1 MSLQLQD
8 VWLHLCLKLRFQR
21 RVGKLGISN
30 SWNNTGRE
38 SLSQKVMGRV
48 KPDAPLK
55 NKLDIAQRKLQMQIS
70 KLQVIHEKLQA
81 KHEKIFEKIVNAQRI
96 HNNAYAQ
103 AYANELVQVRKM
115 RDMVGNARL
124 SMEQI
129 NLRLNTVSELG
140 DVVVTLSP
148 AMSVIKGISSSISGI
163 MPEANASMQDLSNIL
178 GDLMTDSSVGDTN
191 AMSVGSTENADTMAI
206 LQEAHSVIESQT
218 KTTIPEIPDSLK
230 KDIVNSSKSDVLL

>member
-1 MSLQLQD
+1 M
-8 VWLHLCLKLRFQR
+8 
-21 RVGKLGISN
+21 GISN
-30 SWNNTGRE
+30 SWNSTGGE
-38 SLSQKVMGRV
+38 SLSQKVMGKV

-55 NKLDIAQRKLQMQIS
+55 NKLDIAQKKLQIQIS

-81 KHEKIFEKIVNAQRI
+81 KHEKIFEKIVNAQRS
-96 HNNAYAQ
+96 HNNVYAQ

-163 MPEANASMQDLSNIL
+163 MPEANASMQDLSSTL
-178 GDLMTDSSVGDTN
+178 GDLLSGSAVGDVN
-191 AMSVGSTENADTMAI
+191 SMSVGTAENADTMAI
-206 LQEAHSVIESQT
+206 LQEAHSVIEKQT
-218 KTTIPEIPDSLK
+218 QTSIPEIPDSLK
-230 KDIVNSSKSDVLL
+230 KNTVNNSKSDVLL

>member
-1 MSLQLQD
+1 M
-8 VWLHLCLKLRFQR
+8 
-21 RVGKLGISN
+21 GISN
-30 SWNNTGRE
+30 SWNTTGGE
-38 SLSQKVMGRV
+38 SLSQKVMGKV

-55 NKLDIAQRKLQMQIS
+55 NKLDIAQKKLQMQIS
-70 KLQVIHEKLQA
+70 KLQGIHEKLQT
-81 KHEKIFEKIVNAQRI
+81 KHEKIFEKIVNAQRN
-96 HNNAYAQ
+96 HNNIYAQ

-163 MPEANASMQDLSNIL
+163 MPEANASMQDLSSVL
-178 GDLMTDSSVGDTN
+178 GDILTGSAVGD
-191 AMSVGSTENADTMAI
+191 ADSMSVGNQENADTTAI
-206 LQEAHSVIESQT
+206 LQEAHSIIENQT
-218 KTTIPEIPDSLK
+218 QTSIPDVPDSLK
-230 KDIVNSSKSDVLL
+230 KDIVKDSKSDVLL

>member
-1 MSLQLQD
+1 M
-8 VWLHLCLKLRFQR
+8 
-21 RVGKLGISN
+21 GISN
-30 SWNNTGRE
+30 SWNSTGGE
-38 SLSQKVMGRV
+38 SLSQKVMGKV

-55 NKLDIAQRKLQMQIS
+55 NKLDLAQKKLQLQIS
-70 KLQVIHEKLQA
+70 KLQTIHEKLQA
-81 KHEKIFEKIVNAQRI
+81 KHEKIFEKIVNAQRS

-163 MPEANASMQDLSNIL
+163 MPEANASMQDLSSVL
-178 GDLMTDSSVGDTN
+178 GDLLSGSAVADANSMNVGT
-191 AMSVGSTENADTMAI
+191 AENADTMAI
-206 LQEAHSVIESQT
+206 LQEAHSVIEKQT
-218 KTTIPEIPDSLK
+218 QTTIPDIPDSLK
-230 KDIVNSSKSDVLL
+230 KDVVNKTKSDVLL